1 MFISSF
7 RLRDYKSYLDSGELK
22 LSQGINLVVGQN
34 DAGKSALLEGLGLQ
48 FNSNPHR
55 DSSRKLNANQQRDK
69 ESTAEV
75 CFTIEKDEL
84 HDILRSIDGQ
94 FHVPLPKPHEL
105 IELYAPERPDGIDE
119 IESARI
125 HIKKLLDRPRF
136 TFRAHCKRK
145 DQKNCFTHI
154 PKVIYGH
161 NAPYFPSLLDYECN
175 SFVDKC
181 CYAPCQIDETGK
193 LIINEEDKF
202 LDQLMENGQIR
213 HAQLLKDREEKLDFG
228 LDVVRSLHQRI
239 YFFHAQRTVQGKCK
253 QTYVDELASDG
264 SDLASFLANIQ
275 KTPAL
280 LSEINERLR
289 MILPQIYLAATQN
302 LGPGY
307 SNTMDNDRGFHEI
320 LIYQN
325 EGSDVQ
331 AAIPLSDCGTG
342 VGQVLAILSIVVS
355 SKYSRT
361 IIIDEPQ
368 SFLHPGAV
376 RKLMDVLRQYPQHQ
390 YIISTHS
397 PQLLTTANPSTIT
410 LVTKERG
417 KPSALKSISP
427 SEQTDLTLCLEELG
441 ARLSDVF
448 GADQVLWVE
457 GKTESK
463 CFPLIIEKLL
473 NRPLLGT
480 AIVHVDS
487 TGELEG
493 KDAERVIKIYE
504 RLSEGGGLVP
514 STLGFI
520 FDRENRT
527 DAKIAEL
534 TKRLRGDRI
543 RFLGRTMIENYFLN
557 ADALTEVMLKL
568 DGFTESGVSSTKV
581 KEWLDE
587 KLARKQDKRYY
598 PQNNDSKQ
606 RPDIEIIHGGHIL
619 EDLFA
624 HFSEK
629 RVGYDKPRHGLMLT
643 EWLIG
648 HQPEALNEVRSLL
661 ADALTINHKE

>member
-1 MFISSF
+1 MST
-7 RLRDYKSYLDSGELK
+7 
-22 LSQGINLVVGQN
+22 V
-34 DAGKSALLEGLGLQ
+34 
-48 FNSNPHR
+48 
-55 DSSRKLNANQQRDK
+55 LN
-69 ESTAEV
+69 
-75 CFTIEKDEL
+75 
-84 HDILRSIDGQ
+84 
-94 FHVPLPKPHEL
+94 
-105 IELYAPERPDGIDE
+105 
-119 IESARI
+119 
-125 HIKKLLDRPRF
+125 
-136 TFRAHCKRK
+136 RK
-145 DQKNCFTHI
+145 DQKNYFTHI

-161 NAPYFPSLLDYECN
+161 NAPYFPALLDYECN
-175 SFVDKC
+175 SLVNKC

-202 LDQLMENGQIR
+202 LDQLMEKGQIR

-228 LDVVRSLHQRI
+228 LDVVKALHQRI
-239 YFFHAQRTVQGKCK
+239 YFFHAQRRVQGKCK
-253 QTYVDELASDG
+253 QAYVDELASDC

-280 LSEINERLR
+280 FSEINERLR
-289 MILPQIYLAATQN
+289 MILPQIYIAATRN

-307 SNTMDNDRGFHEI
+307 STTMDNDRGFHEI

-325 EGSDVQ
+325 DGRDEQD
-331 AAIPLSDCGTG
+331 AIPLSDCGTG

-368 SFLHPGAV
+368 SFLHPGAI

-397 PQLLTTANPSTIT
+397 PQLLTTTNPSTIT

-417 KPSALKSISP
+417 KPSLLKSISP

-457 GKTESK
+457 GKTEAK

-527 DAKIAEL
+527 DAKIGEL
-534 TKRLRGDRI
+534 TKRLGGDRI

-557 ADALTEVMLKL
+557 ADALAEVMLKL
-568 DGFTESGVSSTKV
+568 DGFTELGVSSTKV

-598 PQNNDSKQ
+598 PHNNDSKQ

-648 HQPEALNEVRSLL
+648 HQPEALSEVRSLL